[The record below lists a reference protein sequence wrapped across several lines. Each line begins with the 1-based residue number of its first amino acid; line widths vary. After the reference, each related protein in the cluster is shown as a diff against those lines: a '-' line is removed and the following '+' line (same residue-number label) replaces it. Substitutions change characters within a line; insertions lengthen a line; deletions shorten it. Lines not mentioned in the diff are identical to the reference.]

1 MTSSKTILTIV
12 IVNYNTKDLLEQCLK
27 SLKKNEKRLV
37 FDDKAINTSNEELIP
52 AEIIIVDNASQDG
65 SVEYL
70 EKLKKANKFS
80 NLSLILNKKN
90 VGFGQ
95 ANNQAMNKAK
105 GEYIFLLNS
114 DTIIKESAISQLL
127 FWLSNHPEFQIA
139 GCKLVNADSS
149 TQPSAGYF
157 PTVKRVFEM
166 MFFDRMKGR
175 MQSMYSPKKTQE
187 VDWVMGAAMMVRK
200 YAYQETGGFDP
211 KIFMYMEEV
220 EWCYRINKLGYK
232 IAFYPFAKI
241 HHLGGGSSK
250 GNRTNPIVN
259 IYRGIIYFYKKH
271 YSLMKLAI
279 IRLIL
284 FTKALLA
291 LIIGIIKNNKYL
303 KETYSAAIKISVS

>member
-1 MTSSKTILTIV
+1 MPISKTTLTIV
-12 IVNYNTKDLLEQCLK
+12 IVNYNTKGLLEQCLN

-37 FDDKAINTSNEELIP
+37 FDDKAIDAGNEELIP

-65 SVEYL
+65 SLDYL
-70 EKLKKANKFS
+70 KKLKKSNKFP

-95 ANNQAMNKAK
+95 ANNQAMSKAK

-127 FWLSNHPEFQIA
+127 FWLSNHPEFQLA
-139 GCKLVNADSS
+139 GCKLLNADST

-157 PTVKRVFEM
+157 PTVKKVFEM
-166 MFFDRMKGR
+166 IFFDRMKGQ
-175 MQSMYSPKKTQE
+175 MQSMYSPKETQE

-200 YAYQETGGFDP
+200 YVYQETRGFDP

-241 HHLGGGSSK
+241 YHLGRGSSK
-250 GNRTNPIVN
+250 GNRTDPIIN

-271 YSLMKLAI
+271 HSLAKLAI
-279 IRLIL
+279 IRIIL

-291 LIIGIIKNNKYL
+291 LTIGIVKNNKYL
-303 KETYSAAIKISVS
+303 KETYSAAVKISIS

>member
-1 MTSSKTILTIV
+1 MSSSKTILTIA
-12 IVNYNTKDLLEQCLK
+12 IVSYNTKDLLKQCLE

-37 FDDKAINTSNEELIP
+37 FDNKSIDTNNEELIS

-127 FWLSNHPEFQIA
+127 FWLSSHPEFQA
-139 GCKLVNADSS
+139 VGCKLVNSDSS
-149 TQPSAGYF
+149 TQPSVGYF
-157 PTVKRVFEM
+157 PTITRVFEM
-166 MFFDRMKGR
+166 MFIDRLKG
-175 MQSMYSPKKTQE
+175 SMRSMFSPKETQE
-187 VDWVMGAAMMVRK
+187 VDWIMGAAMMVRK
-200 YAYQETGGFDP
+200 FVYQETGGFDP
-211 KIFMYMEEV
+211 QIFMYMEEV
-220 EWCYRINKLGYK
+220 EWCYRINKLGYR

-241 HHLGGGSSK
+241 FHLGGGSSK
-250 GNRTNPIVN
+250 GDRTNPIIN
-259 IYRGIIYFYKKH
+259 IYKGIIYFYKKH
-271 YSLMKLAI
+271 QNPIKLAI

-284 FTKALLA
+284 ISKSLSA
-291 LIIGIIKNNKYL
+291 LIIGLLKNDKYL
-303 KETYSAAIKISVS
+303 KNTYFAALKISVS